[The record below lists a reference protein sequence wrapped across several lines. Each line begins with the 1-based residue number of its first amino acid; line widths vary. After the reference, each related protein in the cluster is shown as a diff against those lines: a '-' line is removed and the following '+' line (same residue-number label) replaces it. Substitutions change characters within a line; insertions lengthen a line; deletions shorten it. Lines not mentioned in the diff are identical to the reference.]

1 MTLFKPIPLPDESLY
16 SYLYRLA
23 VGAHIGIEALIG
35 FYSTVSINYMRD
47 TKIFENAREL
57 VGNNKV
63 FESLLLNKFDSS
75 YFKSKKKENSKI
87 THHYLSNWTRF
98 CPHCLKAKKYH
109 RISWDIRAVTVCQF
123 HKTFLIN
130 ECQRCHER
138 IKIKDLFLERCRCGY
153 IYSLSKSN
161 IVTNENILRSQELLY
176 EALNFNNPIM
186 NSTNREIQPAEFFN
200 AFHSVLKILE
210 GSSSNNE
217 LYSEFKI
224 KDKIMSFMHSRKIND
239 DIFLISMMVAVS
251 CNTIIDLSKRK
262 LKFLYELVDANKR
275 NTREHIKSIL
285 NYEESCKDTYLD
297 YIFNIKKELYSPWS
311 KIFSSIDLESSE
323 NKYLTIAEAATY
335 LRSSVNHINKLAE
348 AGEIP
353 YQLKVFNSQQIK
365 VFKESALI
373 KWKENFES
381 FLTSRDVGALL
392 DVGRRHVLQ
401 LVEYELLNPII
412 SKEHLPIKYLFKKE
426 DVVNF
431 IQKLQVKVE
440 TEKIYNQ
447 NDDYFSIVNIAKETN
462 AKISNIILLIQQNEI
477 STICFQKNTVSL
489 KNIFVSKYDLKYSPP
504 LL

>member
-1 MTLFKPIPLPDESLY
+1 M
-16 SYLYRLA
+16 
-23 VGAHIGIEALIG
+23 
-35 FYSTVSINYMRD
+35 
-47 TKIFENAREL
+47 
-57 VGNNKV
+57 
-63 FESLLLNKFDSS
+63 
-75 YFKSKKKENSKI
+75 
-87 THHYLSNWTRF
+87 
-98 CPHCLKAKKYH
+98 
-109 RISWDIRAVTVCQF
+109 
-123 HKTFLIN
+123 
-130 ECQRCHER
+130 
-138 IKIKDLFLERCRCGY
+138 
-153 IYSLSKSN
+153 
-161 IVTNENILRSQELLY
+161 
-176 EALNFNNPIM
+176 
-186 NSTNREIQPAEFFN
+186 
-200 AFHSVLKILE
+200 
-210 GSSSNNE
+210 
-217 LYSEFKI
+217 
-224 KDKIMSFMHSRKIND
+224 
-239 DIFLISMMVAVS
+239 
-251 CNTIIDLSKRK
+251 
-262 LKFLYELVDANKR
+262 
-275 NTREHIKSIL
+275 

-297 YIFNIKKELYSPWS
+297 YIFNIKKNYILLGA
-311 KIFSSIDLESSE
+311 KFFSSIDLESSE

-477 STICFQKNTVSL
+477 STICFQK
-489 KNIFVSKYDLKYSPP
+489 IQFH
-504 LL
+504 